1 VQEIVQLIRGI
12 DGVPV
17 DAYLVDLA
25 QKHASDFDNF
35 WREQLRLYGQE
46 DKFWDWL
53 FKLRFIAN
61 QENREGYAIEC
72 FNQTEGLMMIETAQH
87 GSRITPGKRIV
98 YVDGIASAPWNR
110 KAIQRPQKFKGVGT
124 ALLEFA
130 RNRSIELGYE
140 GRVGLHCLPGAEG
153 FYEHQGMLDLGSD
166 EDYED
171 LIYFEFGPWRINK

>member
-1 VQEIVQLIRGI
+1 
-12 DGVPV
+12 
-17 DAYLVDLA
+17 
-25 QKHASDFDNF
+25 
-35 WREQLRLYGQE
+35 
-46 DKFWDWL
+46 
-53 FKLRFIAN
+53 
-61 QENREGYAIEC
+61 
-72 FNQTEGLMMIETAQH
+72 LMMIETAQH
-87 GSRITPGKRIV
+87 GSRITPGERLV

-130 RNRSIELGYE
+130 RNRSLELGYE

-153 FYEHQGMLDLGSD
+153 FYDRQGMLDLGSD